1 MEQNVNQINSGIMT
15 NADVSIKKV
24 MYVGKIVFEIML
36 HVTKNKKYLADIM
49 DDSVITC
56 VSSC

>member
-15 NADVSIKKV
+15 NTDVSVKKV

-36 HVTKNKKYLADIM
+36 HVIKNKKYLADIM